1 MPPTGGRVYGREV
14 KGLVDVLS
22 QNEIDALLAAL
33 SSGEMDAEELKKEDT
48 QRKIRSYDFKRAV
61 RFSKDHIRS
70 LTRIHENFARNLTTY
85 FSAQLRTF
93 VQISVVQVEQLPYDE
108 FIRSIPKMTV
118 LNIFEA
124 EPLEGRMVLEVHP
137 NVAYAMVDRMLGG
150 SGTAPLKPGALTE
163 IETIIM
169 ERIFSRALEN
179 LQEAWKTVFDLSP
192 RMEALETNPQF
203 MQIVSP
209 NETIALI
216 SLSTKIGDTTGMI
229 NLCIPHVVI
238 EPIMSKLSVHHWFV
252 SQKKARVPEE
262 LEALRQRVTRAQLP
276 LIAELGQSQLT
287 IREFL
292 SLAQG
297 DVITLNKATKEG
309 LAIRVGENLKFIG
322 SPGMIKDRIAV
333 QIDEIVTEGVEE
345 FDE

>member
-1 MPPTGGRVYGREV
+1 M
-14 KGLVDVLS
+14 VDVLS

-33 SSGEMDAEELKKEDT
+33 SSGEMDADELKKEDT
-48 QRKIRSYDFKRAV
+48 QKKVRAYDFKRAV

-70 LTRIHENFARNLTTY
+70 LTRIHENFARFLTTY

-108 FIRSIPKMTV
+108 FIRSIPKMTI

-137 NVAYAMVDRMLGG
+137 NVAFAMLDRLLGG
-150 SGTAPLKPGALTE
+150 AGTTPTKINALTE
-163 IETIIM
+163 IETIVM
-169 ERIFSRALEN
+169 ERIFSRAFDS
-179 LQEAWKTVFDLSP
+179 LQEAWKSVIDIQP
-192 RMEALETNPQF
+192 RLEALETNPQF

-238 EPIMSKLSVHHWFV
+238 EPIMPRLSVHHWFV
-252 SQKKARVPEE
+252 SQKKTRAPEE
-262 LEALRQRVTRAQLP
+262 VEALQSRLEKTKLP
-276 LIAELGQSQLT
+276 LIAELGSSEISIHDFLGLT
-287 IREFL
+287 I
-292 SLAQG
+292 G
-297 DVITLNKATKEG
+297 DVIPLHKSVEDSLQVK
-309 LAIRVGENLKFIG
+309 VGEKLKYLG
-322 SPGMIKDRIAV
+322 SPGTVKGKMAV
-333 QIDEIVTEGVEE
+333 QITEIVNEGEE
-345 FDE
+345 EYDE

>member
-1 MPPTGGRVYGREV
+1 M
-14 KGLVDVLS
+14 VDVLS

-33 SSGEMDAEELKKEDT
+33 SSGEMDAEELKKEET
-48 QRKIRSYDFKRAV
+48 QKKIRSYDFKRAV

-70 LTRIHENFARNLTTY
+70 LTRIHENFARYLTTY

-93 VQISVVQVEQLPYDE
+93 VQINVVQVEQLPYDE
-108 FIRSIPKMTV
+108 FIRSIPKMTI

-137 NVAYAMVDRMLGG
+137 NVAFAMLDRLLGG
-150 SGTAPLKPGALTE
+150 LGTAPSKVGTLTE

-169 ERIFSRALEN
+169 ERIFSRAFES
-179 LQEAWKTVFDLSP
+179 LQEAWKTVVDISP

-216 SLSTKIGDTTGMI
+216 SLSTKIGDTSGMI

-238 EPIMSKLSVHHWFV
+238 EPIMPKLSVHHWFV
-252 SQKKARVPEE
+252 SQKKSRAPEE
-262 LEALRQRVTRAQLP
+262 VEALRNRVNKAKLP
-276 LIAELGQSQLT
+276 IIVELGESQIT
-287 IREFL
+287 VREFL
-292 SLAQG
+292 GLSVG
-297 DVITLNKATKEG
+297 DVISLNKPVQEG
-309 LAIRVGENLKFIG
+309 VQIRVGDRLKYIG
-322 SPGMIKDRIAV
+322 SPGTVKDRIAV
-333 QIDEIVTEGVEE
+333 QIDEIVSEGVEE
-345 FDE
+345 LDEQ

>member
-1 MPPTGGRVYGREV
+1 M
-14 KGLVDVLS
+14 VDVLS

-33 SSGEMDAEELKKEDT
+33 SSGEMDAEELKKEET
-48 QRKIRSYDFKRAV
+48 QKKIRSYDFKRAL

-70 LTRIHENFARNLTTY
+70 LTRIHENFARYLTTY

-93 VQISVVQVEQLPYDE
+93 VQINVVQVEQLPYDE

-124 EPLEGRMVLEVHP
+124 EPLVGRMVLEVHP
-137 NVAYAMVDRMLGG
+137 NIAYAMLDRLLGG
-150 SGTAPLKPGALTE
+150 TGIAPSSISSMTE

-169 ERIFSRALEN
+169 ERIFSRAFDS
-179 LQEAWKTVFDLSP
+179 LQEAWKTVLDISP
-192 RMEALETNPQF
+192 RLEALETNPQF

-229 NLCIPHVVI
+229 NLCIPHVVL
-238 EPIMSKLSVHHWFV
+238 EPIMSKLSAHQWFI
-252 SQKKARVPEE
+252 SEKKASVPEE
-262 LEALRQRVTRAQLP
+262 VDALKQRVSKAQLS
-276 LIAELGQSQLT
+276 IVAELGVSQLT
-287 IREFL
+287 VSEFL
-292 SLAQG
+292 GLSVG
-297 DVITLNKATKEG
+297 DVISLNKPMHDG
-309 LAIRVGENLKFIG
+309 LSIKVGDKLKYIG
-322 SPGMIKDRIAV
+322 SPGTIKDRVAV
-333 QIDEIVTEGVEE
+333 QIDEIVIEGAEE

>member
-1 MPPTGGRVYGREV
+1 M
-14 KGLVDVLS
+14 VDVLS
-22 QNEIDALLAAL
+22 QSEIDALLAAL
-33 SSGEMDAEELKKEDT
+33 SSGEMDAEELKKEET
-48 QRKIRSYDFKRAV
+48 QRKIRSYEFKRAV

-70 LTRIHENFARNLTTY
+70 LTRIHENFARFLTTY

-108 FIRSIPKMTV
+108 FIRSIPKMTI

-137 NVAYAMVDRMLGG
+137 NVAFAMVDRLLGG
-150 SGTAPLKPGALTE
+150 QGTAPSKINALTE
-163 IETIIM
+163 IETTIM
-169 ERIFSRALEN
+169 ERIFGRTLES
-179 LQEAWKTVFDLSP
+179 LQEAWKTVIDISP

-238 EPIMSKLSVHHWFV
+238 EPIMSRLSVHHWFV
-252 SQKKARVPEE
+252 SQKKTRAPEE
-262 LEALRQRVTRAQLP
+262 VEVLKNRVSKAKLS
-276 LIAELGQSQLT
+276 IVAELGQSSINIQ
-287 IREFL
+287 EFL
-292 SLAQG
+292 GLSVG
-297 DVITLNKATKEG
+297 DVIALNKPITSGLDIKVGDKLKYIGSAGSIRER
-309 LAIRVGENLKFIG
+309 LAI
-322 SPGMIKDRIAV
+322 
-333 QIDEIVTEGVEE
+333 QIDQVLSESEGVEE
-345 FDE
+345 SYDE

>member
-1 MPPTGGRVYGREV
+1 M
-14 KGLVDVLS
+14 VDVLS

-33 SSGEMDAEELKKEDT
+33 SSGEMDADELKKEET
-48 QRKIRSYDFKRAV
+48 QKKVRVYDFKRAV

-70 LTRIHENFARNLTTY
+70 LTRIHENFARFLTTY

-108 FIRSIPKMTV
+108 FIRSIPKMTI

-137 NVAYAMVDRMLGG
+137 NVAFAMLDRLLGG
-150 SGTAPLKPGALTE
+150 AGTTPNKINALTE
-163 IETIIM
+163 IETIVM
-169 ERIFSRALEN
+169 ERIFSRAFDS
-179 LQEAWKTVFDLSP
+179 LQEAWKTVIDIQP
-192 RMEALETNPQF
+192 RLEALETNPQF

-238 EPIMSKLSVHHWFV
+238 EPIMPRLSVHHWFV
-252 SQKKARVPEE
+252 SQKKTRAPEE
-262 LEALRQRVTRAQLP
+262 VEALQSRLEKTKLP
-276 LIAELGQSQLT
+276 LIAELGSSE
-287 IREFL
+287 ISVRDFL
-292 SLAQG
+292 SLTAG
-297 DVITLNKATKEG
+297 DVIPLHKSVEDLLQVK
-309 LAIRVGENLKFIG
+309 VGEKLKYLG
-322 SPGMIKDRIAV
+322 NPGTLKGKMAV
-333 QIDEIVTEGVEE
+333 QITEIVNEGEE
-345 FDE
+345 VYDE

>member
-1 MPPTGGRVYGREV
+1 M
-14 KGLVDVLS
+14 VDVLS

-33 SSGEMDAEELKKEDT
+33 SSGEMDADELKKEDT
-48 QRKIRSYDFKRAV
+48 QKKVRAYDFKRAV

-70 LTRIHENFARNLTTY
+70 LTRIHENFARFLTTY

-108 FIRSIPKMTV
+108 FIRSIPKMTI

-137 NVAYAMVDRMLGG
+137 NVAFAMLDRLLGG
-150 SGTAPLKPGALTE
+150 AGTTPTKINALTE
-163 IETIIM
+163 IETIVM
-169 ERIFSRALEN
+169 ERIFSRAFDS
-179 LQEAWKTVFDLSP
+179 LQEAWKTVIDIQP
-192 RMEALETNPQF
+192 RLEALETNPQF

-238 EPIMSKLSVHHWFV
+238 EPIMPRLSVHHWFV
-252 SQKKARVPEE
+252 SQKKTRAPEE
-262 LEALRQRVTRAQLP
+262 VEALQSRLEKTKLP
-276 LIAELGQSQLT
+276 LIAELGSSEISIQDFLGLT
-287 IREFL
+287 I
-292 SLAQG
+292 G
-297 DVITLNKATKEG
+297 DVIPLHKSVEDSLQVK
-309 LAIRVGENLKFIG
+309 VGEKLKYLG
-322 SPGMIKDRIAV
+322 SPGTVKGKMAV
-333 QIDEIVTEGVEE
+333 QITEIVNEGEE
-345 FDE
+345 EYDE

>member
-1 MPPTGGRVYGREV
+1 M
-14 KGLVDVLS
+14 VDVLS

-33 SSGEMDAEELKKEDT
+33 SSGEMDAEELKKEET

-137 NVAYAMVDRMLGG
+137 NIAYAMVDRMLGG
-150 SGTAPLKPGALTE
+150 SGTAPLKPAALTE

-179 LQEAWKTVFDLSP
+179 LQDAWKTVYDLSP

-216 SLSTKIGDTTGMI
+216 SLSTKIGDTSGMI

-252 SQKKARVPEE
+252 SQKKARAPEE
-262 LEALRQRVTRAQLP
+262 LEALRQRVTRAELP
-276 LIAELGQSQLT
+276 VIAELGQSQLT

-292 SLAQG
+292 SLAPG
-297 DVITLNKATKEG
+297 DVITLNKATEEG
-309 LAIRVGENLKFIG
+309 LAIRIGERLKFIG

-333 QIDEIVTEGVEE
+333 QIDEIVDEGVEE

>member
-1 MPPTGGRVYGREV
+1 M
-14 KGLVDVLS
+14 VDVLS

-33 SSGEMDAEELKKEDT
+33 SSGEMDAEELKKEET
-48 QRKIRSYDFKRAV
+48 QKKIRSYDFKRAL

-70 LTRIHENFARNLTTY
+70 LTRIHENFARYLTTY

-93 VQISVVQVEQLPYDE
+93 VQINVVQVEQLPYDE

-124 EPLEGRMVLEVHP
+124 EPLVGRMVLEVHP
-137 NVAYAMVDRMLGG
+137 NIAYAMLDRLLGG
-150 SGTAPLKPGALTE
+150 TGIAPSSINSMTE

-169 ERIFSRALEN
+169 ERIFSRAFDS
-179 LQEAWKTVFDLSP
+179 LQEAWKTVLDISP
-192 RMEALETNPQF
+192 RLEALETNPQF

-229 NLCIPHVVI
+229 NLCIPHVVL
-238 EPIMSKLSVHHWFV
+238 EPIMSKLSAHQWFI
-252 SQKKARVPEE
+252 SEKKASVPEE
-262 LEALRQRVTRAQLP
+262 VDALKQRVSKAKLP
-276 LIAELGQSQLT
+276 IVAELGISQLT
-287 IREFL
+287 VSEFL
-292 SLAQG
+292 GLSVG
-297 DVITLNKATKEG
+297 DVISLNKPMHDG
-309 LAIRVGENLKFIG
+309 LSIKVGDKLKFIG
-322 SPGMIKDRIAV
+322 SPGTIKDRVAV
-333 QIDEIVTEGVEE
+333 QIDEIVIEGAEE

>member
-1 MPPTGGRVYGREV
+1 M
-14 KGLVDVLS
+14 VDVLS

-48 QRKIRSYDFKRAV
+48 QKKVRAYDFKRAV

-70 LTRIHENFARNLTTY
+70 LTRIHENFARFLTTY

-93 VQISVVQVEQLPYDE
+93 VQINVVQVEQLPYDE
-108 FIRSIPKMTV
+108 FIRSIPKMTI

-137 NVAYAMVDRMLGG
+137 NVAFAMLDRLLGG
-150 SGTAPLKPGALTE
+150 AGTSPTKINALTE
-163 IETIIM
+163 IETIVM
-169 ERIFSRALEN
+169 ERIFSRAFES
-179 LQEAWKTVFDLSP
+179 LQEAWKTVVDLSP
-192 RMEALETNPQF
+192 RLEALETNPQF

-238 EPIMSKLSVHHWFV
+238 EPIMPRLSVHHWFV
-252 SQKKARVPEE
+252 SQKKTSAPEE
-262 LEALRQRVTRAQLP
+262 AMALQSRLHKAKLP
-276 LIAELGQSQLT
+276 IIAELGASQ
-287 IREFL
+287 ISVKEFL
-292 SLAQG
+292 SLNAG
-297 DVITLNKATKEG
+297 DVIALNRSVDEPLHIRIGEKLKYYGTPGTTRGK
-309 LAIRVGENLKFIG
+309 LAIQISEV
-322 SPGMIKDRIAV
+322 V
-333 QIDEIVTEGVEE
+333 QEGVEE
-345 FDE
+345 NDE

>member
-1 MPPTGGRVYGREV
+1 M
-14 KGLVDVLS
+14 VDVLS

-33 SSGEMDAEELKKEDT
+33 SSGEMDAEELKKEET
-48 QRKIRSYDFKRAV
+48 QKKIRSYDFKRAL

-70 LTRIHENFARNLTTY
+70 LTRIHENFARYLTTY

-124 EPLEGRMVLEVHP
+124 EPLVGRMVLEVHP
-137 NVAYAMVDRMLGG
+137 NIAYAMLDRLLGG
-150 SGTAPLKPGALTE
+150 TGIAPSSISSMTE

-169 ERIFSRALEN
+169 ERIFSRAFDS
-179 LQEAWKTVFDLSP
+179 LQEAWKTVLDISP
-192 RMEALETNPQF
+192 RLEALETNPQF

-229 NLCIPHVVI
+229 NLCIPHVVL
-238 EPIMSKLSVHHWFV
+238 EPIMSKLSAHQWFI
-252 SQKKARVPEE
+252 SEKKASVPEE
-262 LEALRQRVTRAQLP
+262 VDALKQRVSKAKLP
-276 LIAELGQSQLT
+276 IVAELGVSQLT
-287 IREFL
+287 VSEFL
-292 SLAQG
+292 GLSVG
-297 DVITLNKATKEG
+297 DVISLNKPMHDG
-309 LAIRVGENLKFIG
+309 LSIKVGDRLKFIG
-322 SPGMIKDRIAV
+322 SPGTIKDRVAV
-333 QIDEIVTEGVEE
+333 QIDEIVIEGAEE

>member
-1 MPPTGGRVYGREV
+1 M
-14 KGLVDVLS
+14 VDVLS

-33 SSGEMDAEELKKEDT
+33 SSGEMDAEELKKEET

-93 VQISVVQVEQLPYDE
+93 VQINVVQVEQLPYDE

-137 NVAYAMVDRMLGG
+137 NIAYAMVDRMLGG

-163 IETIIM
+163 IELMIM

-179 LQEAWKTVFDLSP
+179 LQEAWKTVYDLSP

-216 SLSTKIGDTTGMI
+216 SLSTKIGDTSGMI

-252 SQKKARVPEE
+252 SQKKARAPEE
-262 LEALRQRVTRAQLP
+262 LEALRERVTRAELP
-276 LIAELGQSQLT
+276 VIAELGQSQLT

-292 SLAQG
+292 SLAPG
-297 DVITLNKATKEG
+297 DVITLNKSAEEG
-309 LAIRVGENLKFIG
+309 LAIRVGDNLKFIG

-333 QIDEIVTEGVEE
+333 QIDEIVNEGVEE
-345 FDE
+345 FDQ